1 MPAEIGTVLEAR
13 QHPLCLVQH
22 RLVVGIGP
30 KEAEELVE
38 ADERARTPKRPPIE
52 DAE

>member
-1 MPAEIGTVLEAR
+1 
-13 QHPLCLVQH
+13 
-22 RLVVGIGP
+22 LVVGIGP

-38 ADERARTPKRPPIE
+38 ADERARTPKRPPVE